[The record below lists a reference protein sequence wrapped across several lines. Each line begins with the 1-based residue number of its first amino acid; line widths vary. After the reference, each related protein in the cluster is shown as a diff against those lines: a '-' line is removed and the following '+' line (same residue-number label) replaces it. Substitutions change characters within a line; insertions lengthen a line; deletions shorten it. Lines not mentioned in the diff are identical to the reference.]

1 MSRFKQDLHYI
12 KFGRGAPPYYPQ
24 SYPQPQVK
32 KENIFDLIYRSE
44 FNAVKAQITKG
55 ITNVHSKNEKGQTLL
70 HYALLYNQ
78 IEIAEFLITQG
89 ADLND
94 EDNNGQKVKDL
105 IEERCPNIYD
115 NINILAS
122 STPIT
127 SEQHLVEDTQ
137 VKESGNVND
146 CWCII
151 L

>member
-1 MSRFKQDLHYI
+1 MSRFKAWDYI
-12 KFGRGAPPYYPQ
+12 KFSRAPN
-24 SYPQPQVK
+24 YPQPQAQ
-32 KENIFDLIYRSE
+32 KENIFNLIYRSE
-44 FNAVKAQITKG
+44 FGAVKAQITKG
-55 ITNVHSKNEKGQTLL
+55 ITNVHFRNEKGQTLL

-115 NINILAS
+115 NINILTAA